1 MSFLKLQG
9 LVLVLVV
16 LFSLATP
23 SVVAADDESDG
34 RLKLG
39 GEGGTVTV
47 DAEQGSQGGGSGSNA
62 GSGGGGWVAAE
73 PAVLE
78 CLFTIDDW
86 CKMPATNVW
95 RRIDT
100 GTTVDLVATASRAA
114 ASLTVPQPVM
124 YVGPDPRNNK
134 WNALAVGLPVWVW
147 ADEQAPQSTSV
158 NEQGIQIG
166 MTATRGEVS
175 VDWGDGTTTVCASM
189 TPRPPNIEP
198 MTKSPDC
205 GHVYQQAGDY
215 TITVTASWSVAWA
228 ALGQTGSV
236 GLESSTGYGLRVGE
250 FVSVVVG

>member
-1 MSFLKLQG
+1 
-9 LVLVLVV
+9 
-16 LFSLATP
+16 
-23 SVVAADDESDG
+23 
-34 RLKLG
+34 
-39 GEGGTVTV
+39 
-47 DAEQGSQGGGSGSNA
+47 
-62 GSGGGGWVAAE
+62 
-73 PAVLE
+73 
-78 CLFTIDDW
+78 
-86 CKMPATNVW
+86 MPATNVW

-147 ADEQAPQSTSV
+147 ADGQAPQSTSV

-166 MTATRGEVS
+166 MTATRGGVS